1 MTPQK
6 IPVGVLGATGTV
18 GQRFVERLSDH
29 PWFELAA
36 VAASDRSAGKSYADA
51 ARWRLPTPLPDRVA
65 SMSLRSVAEDL
76 PCRIVFSALDAAVA
90 REVEPACARQGKF
103 VFSNASAFRMEPD
116 VPLLIPEINS
126 DSLSLI
132 PRQQRLQGWKGAI
145 VTNANCSVTVL
156 ARAVAPLHR
165 AFSVRR
171 AFVTT
176 MQAVS
181 GAGYPGVPSL
191 DILGNVI
198 PDIPDEAPKIERELL
213 KILGSAG
220 EDSIVPAPIVVA
232 AATFRWPF
240 ADGHTPRC
248 HGRARRARKDTARA
262 WGVSAVP
269 RTLQRPPPVPQRR
282 SSTPAPHAA
291 SPTWTPAAA
300 WSRSGGLKPRA
311 LTSEVHRLGTTG
323 RRGRRIDPE
332 RGVRRRQGTP
342 RLIIQKFGGTSVED
356 GPAMERVAAIV
367 SRATSER
374 PAVVVSAMGKTTN
387 RLVEALDFD
396 VAGDERSAVE
406 RVSRVRRDTL
416 ATVQEFF
423 GRDAERV
430 ARRLA
435 GSFEELDRMTRAVA
449 ALRLVPPAS
458 RDQFLAHGELVA
470 SAVTVEA
477 LALHGLPSVWVDAR
491 EVLITDGRFGRARPD
506 LAEIARRAE
515 QRIVSQAAQ
524 GKIPVL
530 GGFIGA
536 TRSGQMTTLR
546 RGVSDYSAAML
557 GATVGASAVEI

>member
-51 ARWRLPTPLPDRVA
+51 AHWRLPTPLPDRVA

-156 ARAVAPLHR
+156 ALAVAPLHR

-220 EDSIVPAPIVVA
+220 EDSIVPAPIAVSAMTYRV
-232 AATFRWPF
+232 PVE
-240 ADGHTPRC
+240 DGHTL
-248 HGRARRARKDTARA
+248 AVSVELERRAAPDEIARA
-262 WGVSAVP
+262 WEDFRG
-269 RTLQRPPPVPQRR
+269 PQ
-282 SSTPAPHAA
+282 
-291 SPTWTPAAA
+291 
-300 WSRSGGLKPRA
+300 
-311 LTSEVHRLGTTG
+311 
-323 RRGRRIDPE
+323 D
-332 RGVRRRQGTP
+332 VR
-342 RLIIQKFGGTSVED
+342 
-356 GPAMERVAAIV
+356 
-367 SRATSER
+367 
-374 PAVVVSAMGKTTN
+374 
-387 RLVEALDFD
+387 
-396 VAGDERSAVE
+396 
-406 RVSRVRRDTL
+406 
-416 ATVQEFF
+416 
-423 GRDAERV
+423 
-430 ARRLA
+430 
-435 GSFEELDRMTRAVA
+435 
-449 ALRLVPPAS
+449 
-458 RDQFLAHGELVA
+458 
-470 SAVTVEA
+470 
-477 LALHGLPSVWVDAR
+477 GLPSAPAAPILYSRTPHRPQPRRDVDSGGGMVTVVGSLKPCALLDWKFTALGHNTVR
-491 EVLITDGRFGRARPD
+491 GAAGGSILN
-506 LAEIARRAE
+506 AEC
-515 QRIVSQAAQ
+515 AAAK
-524 GKIPVL
+524 GL
-530 GGFIGA
+530 
-536 TRSGQMTTLR
+536 L
-546 RGVSDYSAAML
+546 D
-557 GATVGASAVEI
+557 